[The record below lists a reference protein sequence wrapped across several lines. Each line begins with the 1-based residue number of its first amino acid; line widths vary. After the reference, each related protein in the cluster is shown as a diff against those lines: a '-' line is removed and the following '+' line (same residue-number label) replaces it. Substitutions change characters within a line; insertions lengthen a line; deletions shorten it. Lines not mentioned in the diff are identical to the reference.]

1 MCLYDGRI
9 VYTVSRKTTNMYIRT
24 NRVPDTPFHTVQSKT
39 LLDMIMFWAPYV
51 VTRTL
56 IGPIVH
62 CLYRVCVVVYGKSQ
76 RTRNEI
82 VVRQINQAKVTHL
95 PTPCRRSLVR
105 SCREEVAERVV
116 SCRAWPRLCALNSLV
131 RVSSLSVSC
140 KSRAISPCPTW
151 VYSASPSWSQL
162 PASRTPRRLWTS
174 YSLKKTCK
182 H

>member
-62 CLYRVCVVVYGKSQ
+62 CLYHVCVVVYGKSQ

-95 PTPCRRSLVR
+95 PHHHAVVHLFVPVVRR
-105 SCREEVAERVV
+105 
-116 SCRAWPRLCALNSLV
+116 
-131 RVSSLSVSC
+131 
-140 KSRAISPCPTW
+140 
-151 VYSASPSWSQL
+151 
-162 PASRTPRRLWTS
+162 
-174 YSLKKTCK
+174 
-182 H
+182 